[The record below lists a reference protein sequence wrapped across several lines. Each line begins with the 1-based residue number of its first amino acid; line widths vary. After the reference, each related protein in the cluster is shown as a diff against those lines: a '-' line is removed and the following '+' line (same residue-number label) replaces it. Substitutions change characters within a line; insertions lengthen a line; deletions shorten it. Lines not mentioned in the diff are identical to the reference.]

1 MYAEVGGARGL
12 PDGDRSVMGTEAD
25 SALHRVCA
33 EQKFCGLLV
42 SCFNRHE
49 RIPGRRIQTGREGA
63 WLCAGQEICLALL
76 TDSELGSIPSSKW
89 EGVLLSC
96 GEENV
101 LKGREGTEK
110 IEIIGRQPIVLVA
123 FLRGTEGV
131 YW

>member
-1 MYAEVGGARGL
+1 MSG
-12 PDGDRSVMGTEAD
+12 
-25 SALHRVCA
+25 
-33 EQKFCGLLV
+33 
-42 SCFNRHE
+42 
-49 RIPGRRIQTGREGA
+49 IPGGRIQTGREGA

-96 GEENV
+96 GEEKV